1 VGQGGKAVS
10 AIHYAETK
18 YGFDYG
24 SAKITRCFS
33 DDKKGWITILVE
45 TPKHKGGNALQIF
58 VTKSGKVRINGIEI
72 KP

>member
-1 VGQGGKAVS
+1 MS

-33 DDKKGWITILVE
+33 DDKKGWVTILVE

-58 VTKSGKVRINGIEI
+58 VTKTGKVRINGIEI

>member
-1 VGQGGKAVS
+1 MS

-33 DDKKGWITILVE
+33 DDKKGWVTILVE

-58 VTKSGKVRINGIEI
+58 VTKTGKVRVNGIEI

>member
-1 VGQGGKAVS
+1 VS

-33 DDKKGWITILVE
+33 DDKKGWVTILVE

-58 VTKSGKVRINGIEI
+58 VTKTGKVRVNGIEI

>member
-1 VGQGGKAVS
+1 VS

-33 DDKKGWITILVE
+33 DDKKGWVTILVE

-58 VTKSGKVRINGIEI
+58 VTKTGKVRINGIEI